1 MLQKVIQQ
9 ENGQTMV
16 EYGLILGFVAIVA
29 IGLLINVQEPLKA
42 FFESL
47 TTQLMVVTT
56 LR

>member
-1 MLQKVIQQ
+1 MLQKLIKQ
-9 ENGQTMV
+9 EKAQTMV

-29 IGLLINVQEPLKA
+29 IGLLVNIQEPLKA

-47 TTQLMVVTT
+47 STHLMVVTT